1 MSPHMALG
9 SDPSSIKGARLGRD
23 VLKRVWG
30 VARPYRTMLVGFV
43 ITIVGAALVNLAPP
57 LLLRSII
64 DDAIPEGDGSMLDS
78 TLFLYGT
85 GISDSNTHFHDDL
98 PIALVGGKNAGIRGG
113 RYLRY
118 PADTPLANLHVTI
131 LEKLG
136 VPVEA
141 LGDSTGPLGR
151 LTGV

>member
-1 MSPHMALG
+1 MLAREVSGRAYPEIEVSDSHHPLSHHQDEPAKLERLHKINEYQLQQFAYLVEKLDAL
-9 SDPSSIKGARLGRD
+9 
-23 VLKRVWG
+23 
-30 VARPYRTMLVGFV
+30 
-43 ITIVGAALVNLAPP
+43 
-57 LLLRSII
+57 
-64 DDAIPEGDGSMLDS
+64 PEGDGSMLDS

-98 PIALVGGKNAGIRGG
+98 PIALVGGKNAGVRGG
-113 RYLRY
+113 RYIRY

-141 LGDSTGPLGR
+141 FGDSTGQLDR